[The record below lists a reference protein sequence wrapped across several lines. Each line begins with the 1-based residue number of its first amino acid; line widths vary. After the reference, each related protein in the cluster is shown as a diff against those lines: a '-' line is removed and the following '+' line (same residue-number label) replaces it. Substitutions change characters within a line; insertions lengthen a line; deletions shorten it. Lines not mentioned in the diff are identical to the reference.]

1 MEKAKPFTAT
11 YTQNSGEAGKLIHT
25 YDWSST
31 PLGPLESW
39 PLTLHFSLNMLLH
52 SGLPMILFWEQDAYC
67 FYNDAF
73 VSSIREDVKA
83 AATVG
88 KSGADVWPEIW
99 EQIRPAV
106 DQARES
112 GEPVSYDSE
121 VFSVYSNNGIAYN
134 RHYYNP
140 VYDETGATS
149 GVLLTCAP
157 IAQTNVRMPVE
168 SAQNFQGIVEQAPNP
183 IFVLKGEAMVLEM
196 ANEPLLRI
204 WGTDSDAI
212 GKPMLETL
220 PELKGQGFME
230 ILLDVYHNKNII
242 TGKEK
247 PAVFHRSDGTEET
260 VYFNFVYQPYQ
271 EKDGTVSGVLV
282 IAHDVTEQVLA
293 RKRLEESELR
303 FRALVTAT
311 SDVVYRMNPD
321 WTEMQQLVGR
331 GFLTDTEAP
340 TPDWIKKYIHPDDHT
355 KVQTL
360 INKAVETHSIFELE
374 HQVFKLDGSIGWT
387 FSRAIPILDE
397 AGNIIEWFG
406 AASDITQRKKFEQE
420 LESTRDALRASK
432 RLYEAVTSS
441 TPDLIYVFDLNY
453 KFIYANQALLTMWG
467 RTWEESAG
475 QGLLALGYE
484 PWHAEMHERE
494 IDQVIATK
502 KMIRGEVAFP
512 HAIMG
517 YRMYDYIFAPVL
529 NEYGEVEAVAG
540 TTRDISDLKVAEL
553 ALKHSE
559 EQFRTLTQSLPQLIC
574 TANIQGYC
582 DFFNQQW
589 YDYTGSR
596 PEDAAGKGW
605 MMWVHPNQREL
616 SYDKWERSLKSGE
629 PLSFEFQLKA
639 RDGRYQWFYIV
650 ANPIKDEEGE
660 ILKWVSA
667 LTNIEE
673 QKAVEE
679 KLERLVNERTG
690 ALQRSNDDLEQ
701 FAHVASHDL
710 KEPVRKIKTFVDRL
724 EHDADTQLSE
734 KGSRYLNKIN
744 TAANRMYDMIEGVL
758 NYSSIDNAEQLVSSI
773 NLNETLSSIELDLE
787 ILMNQKK
794 ARIVYEALPT
804 VKGAP
809 LLIYQLFYNL
819 INNSLKFTS
828 PDMPPLIT
836 VTAQQT
842 SKLGIP
848 YMQIDVKDNGIG
860 FEQTQAQKIFNSF
873 TRLNSKD
880 KFEGTG
886 LGLALCK
893 KIVERHQ
900 GYITASGEANE
911 GAVFSIFLPDIN

>member
-1 MEKAKPFTAT
+1 MENTQPFTA
-11 YTQNSGEAGKLIHT
+11 NFISNGSEVGKLIHA

-31 PLGPLESW
+31 PLGTMASW
-39 PLTLHFSLNMLLH
+39 PKTLQFSLNMLLH
-52 SGLPMILFWEQDAYC
+52 TNLPMMLFWGDRSLC

-73 VSSIREDVKA
+73 LPLLPAGKQTLVPGKA
-83 AATVG
+83 AAEL
-88 KSGADVWPEIW
+88 WPDTWPAI
-99 EQIRPAV
+99 QPAV
-106 DQARES
+106 NQVRSNGD
-112 GEPVSYDSE
+112 PVSHDNDI
-121 VFSVYSNNGIAYN
+121 FARYSHNGHSCHHHH
-134 RHYYNP
+134 HYSP
-140 VYDETGATS
+140 IQDETGLRVA
-149 GVLLTCAP
+149 VLLICTQT
-157 IAQTNVRMPVE
+157 AQNKHEKSAV
-168 SAQNFQGIVEQAPNP
+168 SAQHFKGIVEQAPNP
-183 IFVLKGEAMVLEM
+183 IFIFKGEDMVLAM

-204 WGTDSDAI
+204 WGVNSDAI
-212 GKPMLETL
+212 GKPMLDTL

-230 ILLDVYHNKNII
+230 MLLDVYHNKHIV

-247 PAVFHRSDGTEET
+247 PAVFHRPDGRKET
-260 VYFNFVYQPYQ
+260 MYFNFVYQPYK
-271 EKDGTVSGVLV
+271 EADGTVSGVLV
-282 IAHDVTEQVLA
+282 IANDVTEQVVA

-303 FRALVTAT
+303 FRALVMAT

-321 WTEMQQLVGR
+321 WSEMQNLVGR
-331 GFLTDTEAP
+331 GFLTDTEVP
-340 TPDWIKKYIHPDDHT
+340 TPDWLKKYIHPDDQPHVQALI
-355 KVQTL
+355 KKSVQT
-360 INKAVETHSIFELE
+360 HSVFELE
-374 HQVFKLDGSIGWT
+374 HQVFRQDGAIGWT
-387 FSRAIPILDE
+387 FSRAIPIHDE

-406 AASDITQRKKFEQE
+406 AASDITQRKRFEQE
-420 LESTRDALRASK
+420 LESTRDELRVSK
-432 RLYEAVTSS
+432 RLYEAVTAS
-441 TPDLIYVFDLNY
+441 TPDLIYIFDRNY

-467 RTWEESAG
+467 RTWEESVG

-502 KMIRGEVAFP
+502 KPIRGEVAFP
-512 HAIMG
+512 HSVMG

-529 NEYGEVEAVAG
+529 NEAGEVEVVAG

-574 TANIQGYC
+574 TADIHGYC

-589 YDYTGSR
+589 YDYTGSHA
-596 PEDAAGKGW
+596 EDAEGKGW
-605 MMWVHPNQREL
+605 MMYVHPNQREL
-616 SYDKWERSLKSGE
+616 LYDKWERSLKSGE
-629 PLSFEFQLKA
+629 SLAFEFQLKA
-639 RDGRYQWFYIV
+639 RDGHYQWFYIV
-650 ANPIKDEEGE
+650 GNPIKDEDGE

-679 KLERLVNERTG
+679 KLEQLVNERTG

-724 EHDADTQLSE
+724 EHDGETKLSE
-734 KGSRYLNKIN
+734 KGSSYLNKIN

-758 NYSSIDNAEQLVSSI
+758 NYSSIDNAEQPLSSI
-773 NLNETLSSIELDLE
+773 NLNETLNSIELDLE

-794 ARIVYEALPT
+794 AHIVYEGLPT

-819 INNSLKFTS
+819 INNSLKFTRL
-828 PDMPPLIT
+828 DTPPLIT
-836 VTAQQT
+836 VTA
-842 SKLGIP
+842 KKAAKMGIP
-848 YMQIDVKDNGIG
+848 YLQIDVKDNGIG

-873 TRLNSKD
+873 IRLNSKD

-900 GYITASGEANE
+900 GYITASGAENE

>member
-1 MEKAKPFTAT
+1 MRR
-11 YTQNSGEAGKLIHT
+11 L
-25 YDWSST
+25 
-31 PLGPLESW
+31 
-39 PLTLHFSLNMLLH
+39 
-52 SGLPMILFWEQDAYC
+52 
-67 FYNDAF
+67 
-73 VSSIREDVKA
+73 REEVKA
-83 AATVG
+83 VATIG
-88 KSGADVWPEIW
+88 KAGIEGWPEIW
-99 EQIRPAV
+99 PLIKATIDLV
-106 DQARES
+106 RES
-112 GEPVSYDSE
+112 GEGTSDDSDA
-121 VFSVYSNNGIAYN
+121 FALYSNDGIASN
-134 RHYYNP
+134 RHYYSP
-140 VYDETGATS
+140 VYDESGAVS
-149 GVLLTCAP
+149 GVLLTIVPTENAP
-157 IAQTNVRMPVE
+157 VREPIENAQDFR
-168 SAQNFQGIVEQAPNP
+168 GIVEQAPNP
-183 IFVLKGEAMVLEM
+183 IFVLKGENMVLAM
-196 ANEPLLRI
+196 ANEPLLSM
-204 WGTDSDAI
+204 WGVDRNAI
-212 GKPMLETL
+212 GRPMLETL
-220 PELKGQGFME
+220 PELKGQDFME
-230 ILLDVYHNKNII
+230 LLLDVYRNKNII

-247 PAVFHRSDGTEET
+247 PVTFHRTDGSVDT
-260 VYFNFVYQPYQ
+260 VYLNFTYQPYK
-271 EKDGTVSGVLV
+271 ETNGTVSGVLV
-282 IAHDVTEQVLA
+282 IAHDVTGQVID

-331 GFLTDTEAP
+331 GFLSDTVSP
-340 TPDWIKKYIHPDDHT
+340 MQNWIEKYIHPDDQV
-355 KVQTL
+355 KVQL
-360 INKAVETHSIFELE
+360 LVNKAVETQRIFELE
-374 HQVFKLDGSIGWT
+374 HQVFKVDGSIGWT
-387 FSRAIPILDE
+387 FSRAIPIKNE
-397 AGNIIEWFG
+397 TGKIIEWFG

-420 LESTRDALRASK
+420 LEATRDELRSSK
-432 RLYEAVTSS
+432 RLHEAVTSS

-453 KFIYANQALLTMWG
+453 KFIYANQALLNMWG
-467 RTWEESAG
+467 RTWQQSAG

-494 IDQVIATK
+494 IDQVIVTK

-512 HAIMG
+512 HAVMG

-529 NEYGEVEAVAG
+529 NEYGEVEAIAG
-540 TTRDISDLKVAEL
+540 TTRDISDLKVAEI

-559 EQFRTLTQSLPQLIC
+559 EQFRTLTQSLPQLIW
-574 TANIQGYC
+574 TADINGC
-582 DFFNQQW
+582 SDFFNQQW
-589 YDYTGSR
+589 YDYTGSQ

-605 MMWVHPNQREL
+605 FSYIHPHHRAEL
-616 SYDKWERSLKSGE
+616 YEKWEKSLKSGDS
-629 PLSFEFQLKA
+629 LAFEFQLKA
-639 RDGRYQWFYIV
+639 GDGKYQWFYIV
-650 ANPIKDEEGE
+650 GNPIKDEEGE

-724 EHDADTQLSE
+724 EQDKGTKLSE
-734 KGSRYLNKIN
+734 KGQSYLNKIN

-758 NYSSIDNAEQLVSSI
+758 NYSSIDNAEQPFSSI
-773 NLNETLSSIELDLE
+773 SLNETLNSIELDLE

-794 ARIVYEALPT
+794 AHIVYENLPT

-828 PDMPPLIT
+828 PDTPPLIT
-836 VTAQQT
+836 ITAQQT

-900 GYITASGEANE
+900 GYITASGKENE
-911 GAVFSIFLPDIN
+911 GAVFSIFLPDMN

>member
-1 MEKAKPFTAT
+1 MENAIPFTAT
-11 YTQNSGEAGKLIHT
+11 YTKKGSEAGKLIHT

-31 PLGPLESW
+31 PLGLLESW

-52 SGLPMILFWEQDAYC
+52 SGLPMVLFWDKNAYC

-73 VSSIREDVKA
+73 MRRLREEVKA
-83 AATVG
+83 VATIG
-88 KSGADVWPEIW
+88 KAGIEGWPEIW
-99 EQIRPAV
+99 PLIKATIDLV
-106 DQARES
+106 RES
-112 GEPVSYDSE
+112 GEGTSDDSDA
-121 VFSVYSNNGIAYN
+121 FALYSNDGIASN
-134 RHYYNP
+134 RHYYSP
-140 VYDETGATS
+140 VYDESGAVS
-149 GVLLTCAP
+149 GVLLTIVPTENAP
-157 IAQTNVRMPVE
+157 VREPIENAQDFR
-168 SAQNFQGIVEQAPNP
+168 GIVEQAPNP
-183 IFVLKGEAMVLEM
+183 IFVLKGENMVLAM
-196 ANEPLLRI
+196 ANEPLLSM
-204 WGTDSDAI
+204 WGVDRNAI
-212 GKPMLETL
+212 GRPMLETL
-220 PELKGQGFME
+220 PELKGQDFME
-230 ILLDVYHNKNII
+230 LLLDVYRNKNII

-247 PAVFHRSDGTEET
+247 PVTFHRTDGSVDT
-260 VYFNFVYQPYQ
+260 VYLNFTYQPYK
-271 EKDGTVSGVLV
+271 ETNGTVSGVLV
-282 IAHDVTEQVLA
+282 IAHDVTGQVID

-331 GFLTDTEAP
+331 GFLSDTVSP
-340 TPDWIKKYIHPDDHT
+340 MQNWIEKYIHPDDQV
-355 KVQTL
+355 KVQL
-360 INKAVETHSIFELE
+360 LVNKAVETQRIFELE
-374 HQVFKLDGSIGWT
+374 HQVFKVDGSIGWT
-387 FSRAIPILDE
+387 FSRAIPIKNE
-397 AGNIIEWFG
+397 TGKIIEWFG

-420 LESTRDALRASK
+420 LEATRDELRSSK
-432 RLYEAVTSS
+432 RLHEAVTSS

-453 KFIYANQALLTMWG
+453 KFIYANQALLNMWG
-467 RTWEESAG
+467 RTWQQSAG

-494 IDQVIATK
+494 IDQVIVTK

-512 HAIMG
+512 HAVMG

-529 NEYGEVEAVAG
+529 NEYGEVEAIAG
-540 TTRDISDLKVAEL
+540 TTRDISDLKVAEI

-559 EQFRTLTQSLPQLIC
+559 EQFRTLTQSLPQLIW
-574 TANIQGYC
+574 TADINGC
-582 DFFNQQW
+582 SDFFNQQW
-589 YDYTGSR
+589 YDYTGSQ

-605 MMWVHPNQREL
+605 FSYIHPHHRAEL
-616 SYDKWERSLKSGE
+616 YEKWEKSLKSGDS
-629 PLSFEFQLKA
+629 LAFEFQLKA
-639 RDGRYQWFYIV
+639 GDGKYQWFYIV
-650 ANPIKDEEGE
+650 GNPIKDEEGE

-724 EHDADTQLSE
+724 EQDKGTKLSE
-734 KGSRYLNKIN
+734 KGQSYLNKIN

-758 NYSSIDNAEQLVSSI
+758 NYSSIDNAEQPFSSI
-773 NLNETLSSIELDLE
+773 SLNETLNSIELDLE

-794 ARIVYEALPT
+794 AHIVYENLPT

-828 PDMPPLIT
+828 PDTPPLIT
-836 VTAQQT
+836 ITAQQT

-900 GYITASGEANE
+900 GYITASGKENE
-911 GAVFSIFLPDIN
+911 GAVFSIFLPDMN

>member
-1 MEKAKPFTAT
+1 MENSIPFTAI
-11 YTQNSGEAGKLIHT
+11 YTKKSGEAGKLIHT

-52 SGLPMILFWEQDAYC
+52 SGLPMVLFWEQNAYC
-67 FYNDAF
+67 FYNDALMRRL
-73 VSSIREDVKA
+73 REEIKA
-83 AATVG
+83 VATIG
-88 KSGADVWPEIW
+88 KAGADGWPEIW
-99 EQIRPAV
+99 PLIKTTIDLV
-106 DQARES
+106 RES
-112 GEPVSYDSE
+112 GEGTSDDNE
-121 VFSVYSNNGIAYN
+121 AFALYSNDGIASN
-134 RHYYNP
+134 RHYYSP
-140 VYDETGATS
+140 VYDENGVVS
-149 GVLLTCAP
+149 GVLLTIAP
-157 IAQTNVRMPVE
+157 TEHAPVSKPIENV
-168 SAQNFQGIVEQAPNP
+168 QNFRGIVEQAPNP
-183 IFVLKGEAMVLEM
+183 ILVLKGENMVLAM
-196 ANEPLLRI
+196 ANEPLLSI
-204 WGTDSDAI
+204 WGVNRNAI
-212 GKPMLETL
+212 GRPILEAL
-220 PELKGQGFME
+220 PELKGQDFME
-230 ILLDVYHNKNII
+230 LLLDVYRNKNII

-247 PAVFHRSDGTEET
+247 PVTCHRPDGSVDTG
-260 VYFNFVYQPYQ
+260 YFNFTYQPYT
-271 EKDGTVSGVLV
+271 ETDGTAGGVLV
-282 IAHDVTEQVLA
+282 IAHDVTGQVVA

-331 GFLTDTEAP
+331 GFLSDTVSP
-340 TPDWIKKYIHPDDHT
+340 MQNWIEKYIHPDDQV
-355 KVQTL
+355 KVQVL
-360 INKAVETHSIFELE
+360 VNKAVETQSIFELE
-374 HQVFKLDGSIGWT
+374 HQVFKVDGSIGWT
-387 FSRAIPILDE
+387 FSRAIPIKDE
-397 AGNIIEWFG
+397 TGKIIEWFG

-420 LESTRDALRASK
+420 LEATRDELRSSK

-453 KFIYANQALLTMWG
+453 KFIYANQALLNMWG
-467 RTWEESAG
+467 RTWQQSAG
-475 QGLLALGYE
+475 QGLLAVGYE

-512 HAIMG
+512 HAVMG

-529 NEYGEVEAVAG
+529 NEYGEVEAIAG
-540 TTRDISDLKVAEL
+540 TTRDISDLKVAEI

-559 EQFRTLTQSLPQLIC
+559 EQFRTLTQSLPQLIW
-574 TANIQGYC
+574 TADINGFSE
-582 DFFNQQW
+582 FFNQQW
-589 YDYTGSR
+589 YDYTGSQ
-596 PEDAAGKGW
+596 PEDAAGRGW
-605 MMWVHPNQREL
+605 FSYVHPHHRTEL
-616 SYDKWERSLKSGE
+616 YEKWEKSLKSGDS
-629 PLSFEFQLKA
+629 LTFEFQLKA
-639 RDGRYQWFYIV
+639 GDGKYQWFYIV
-650 ANPIKDEEGE
+650 GNPIKDEEGE

-724 EHDADTQLSE
+724 EQDKETKLSE
-734 KGSRYLNKIN
+734 KGRSYLNKIN

-758 NYSSIDNAEQLVSSI
+758 NYSSIDNAEQPFSSI
-773 NLNETLSSIELDLE
+773 HLNEILNSIELDLE

-794 ARIVYEALPT
+794 AHIIYEDLPI

-819 INNSLKFTS
+819 INNSLKFIG
-828 PDMPPLIT
+828 PDRPPLIA
-836 VTAQQT
+836 VTAKQA
-842 SKLGIP
+842 SRLGIP
-848 YMQIDVKDNGIG
+848 YIQIDVKDNGIG
-860 FEQTQAQKIFNSF
+860 FEQAQAQKIFNSF
-873 TRLNSKD
+873 TRLNPKD

-900 GYITASGEANE
+900 GYITASGAQNQ